1 MMPDPG
7 GFVNVPSERT
17 WLVCGKRGRIKRDD
31 LCEPDVPVE
40 YTAAEDAVEMGKVQM
55 ILAEKRTSLSSLR
68 TGIAVFTLPL
78 SVTTVL
84 VTTSRFYN
92 FLENLHYLVPLL
104 ILCLL
109 LVGVGGYLILMAL
122 IRIRN
127 HHRQI
132 LKIKRGHPNW
142 QDLLD

>member
-1 MMPDPG
+1 VSG
-7 GFVNVPSERT
+7 KLGRT
-17 WLVCGKRGRIKRDD
+17 KRDD

-40 YTAAEDAVEMGKVQM
+40 FNAAEDAVEMGKVQM
-55 ILAEKRTSLSSLR
+55 ILSEKRTSLSSLR

-84 VTTSRFYN
+84 VTTSRYYD
-92 FLENLHYLVPLL
+92 FLDNLHFLIPLL
-104 ILCLL
+104 ILCLV

-122 IRIRN
+122 LRMRN

-132 LKIKRGHPNW
+132 EKIKRGHPGW
-142 QDLLD
+142 KDLLD

>member
-1 MMPDPG
+1 M
-7 GFVNVPSERT
+7 S
-17 WLVCGKRGRIKRDD
+17 GKLKKSTRVD
-31 LCEPDVPVE
+31 LCDSDELVV
-40 YTAAEDAVEMGKVQM
+40 YTAAEDTVEMGKVQM

-84 VTTSRFYN
+84 VTTSRYYN
-92 FLENLHYLVPLL
+92 FLDNLHFLIPLL
-104 ILCLL
+104 MLCLV

-122 IRIRN
+122 LRMRN

-132 LKIKRGHPNW
+132 EKIKRGHPAW